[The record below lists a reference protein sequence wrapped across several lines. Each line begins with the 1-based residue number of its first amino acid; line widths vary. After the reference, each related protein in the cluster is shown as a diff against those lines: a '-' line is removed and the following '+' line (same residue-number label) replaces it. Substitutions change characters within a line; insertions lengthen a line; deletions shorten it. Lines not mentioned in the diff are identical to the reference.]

1 MPVTSVHKD
10 LEKLT
15 MTIVADFTAP
25 VRRLWDAYADPRQLE
40 KFWGPT
46 TWPATFT
53 RHDLVPGGMSQYY
66 MTGPDGERAGGYWE
80 FLAVQEGQSFEVL
93 DGFTNA
99 DGSPNTD
106 MPTMRAVFTF
116 SETDSGSRLLT
127 TTYFDSLEQLE
138 QLIEMGME
146 EGTKDAMSQ
155 IDTVLADLRS
165 FALDRPTEAQL
176 LNDTQARISRII
188 RGTPQ
193 QIWDAHHDP
202 ELLARWNTGPDGWS
216 LTECTVASA
225 PGEHHR
231 YAYTPDD
238 NTDAQPFALTGTLL
252 SSEPPHR
259 EVFLETMEG
268 VPGEPTHNEQ
278 TLTPVDGGTLLVL
291 VITYESRELRD
302 MILGT
307 GMTDGMEISYARM
320 ESEVLGVS

>member
-1 MPVTSVHKD
+1 MPVTSVDKD

-40 KFWGPT
+40 KFWGPPQ
-46 TWPATFT
+46 WPATFT
-53 RHDLVPGGMSQYY
+53 RHDLIPGGLSQYY
-66 MTGPDGERAGGYWE
+66 MTGPDGERSSGYWE
-80 FLAVQEGQSFEVL
+80 FLSVQEGQSFEVL
-93 DGFTNA
+93 DGFTNP
-99 DGSPNTD
+99 DGTPNTN
-106 MPTMRAVFTF
+106 MPSMRMEFTF
-116 SETDSGSRLLT
+116 EETETGSRLLT
-127 TTYFDSLEQLE
+127 TSYFTSLEQLE
-138 QLIEMGME
+138 QLLEMGME
-146 EGTKDAMSQ
+146 EGAKSAMGQ
-155 IDTVLADLRS
+155 IDTVLNDLCT

-193 QIWDAHHDP
+193 QIWEAQHDP
-202 ELLARWNTGPDGWS
+202 ALLARWNSGPDGWS
-216 LTECTVASA
+216 LTDCTVATV

-231 YAYTPDD
+231 YAYAPNDGVEGE
-238 NTDAQPFALTGTLL
+238 AFALTGELL
-252 SSEPPHR
+252 STEPPHR

-268 VPGEPTHNEQ
+268 VPGAPTHIEQ

-307 GMTDGMEISYARM
+307 GMADGMEISYARM
-320 ESEVLGVS
+320 ESEVLGAR